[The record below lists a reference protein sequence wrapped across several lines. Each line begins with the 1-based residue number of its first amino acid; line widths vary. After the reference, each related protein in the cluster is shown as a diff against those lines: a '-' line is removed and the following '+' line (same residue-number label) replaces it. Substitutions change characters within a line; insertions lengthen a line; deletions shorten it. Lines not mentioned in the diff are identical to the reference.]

1 MSRGIFL
8 QPANI
13 KNKMVKEHLEKTIF
27 QAIVLVEILR
37 FQSEIKSSLEGFYV
51 WGVIRNRKKLYGQ
64 FL

>member
-37 FQSEIKSSLEGFYV
+37 FQSEIKSSLERFYV
-51 WGVIRNRKKLYGQ
+51 WGVIRNRKELYGQ

>member
-27 QAIVLVEILR
+27 QAVVLVEILR
-37 FQSEIKSSLEGFYV
+37 FQSEIKSSLERFYV
-51 WGVIRNRKKLYGQ
+51 WGVIRNRKELYGQ